1 MTVNYALSVVKATP
15 TVQKHL
21 LYVYRM
27 KIMNS
32 TSAKT
37 VATAFITVTSVKAV
51 KQLEHY
57 CAKSAVKFVLK
68 KKVATVVTNA

>member
-1 MTVNYALSVVKATP
+1 MTVNYALSAVKATP
-15 TVQKHL
+15 TVLKHH

-32 TSAKT
+32 TSVKT

-57 CAKSAVKFVLK
+57 YAKSAVKSVLK
-68 KKVATVVTNA
+68 KKDATVVTSA